1 MPVGLLIE
9 LPGVTAEQYD
19 AVNAKVDIFNDP
31 PEGLILHSG
40 GRAENGNW
48 RVFEVWESKEACE
61 RFDEA
66 RLLPAL
72 AEVFGDQLAGGPMPM
87 EFYELHGFLKP

>member
-1 MPVGLLIE
+1 MPVGLIVE
-9 LPGVTAEQYD
+9 LPIAAEQYD
-19 AVNAKVDIFNDP
+19 AVNAKMNFFDDP

-40 GRAENGNW
+40 GKGENGNW
-48 RVFEVWESKEACE
+48 RVYEVWESREACE

-72 AEVFGDQLAGGPMPM
+72 AEVFGDEMAASPLPM
-87 EFYELHGFLKP
+87 EFYELHGLLKP